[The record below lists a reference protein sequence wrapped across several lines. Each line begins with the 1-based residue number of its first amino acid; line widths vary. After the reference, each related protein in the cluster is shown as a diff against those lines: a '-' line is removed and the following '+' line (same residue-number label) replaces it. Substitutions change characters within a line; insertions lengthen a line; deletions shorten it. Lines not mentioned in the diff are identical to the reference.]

1 MENIKTVLEDTII
14 NKVAPKEKDFQQ
26 RSQEYNVFMNILASV
41 VEKHGAELLKELD
54 CVV

>member
-1 MENIKTVLEDTII
+1 MENIKTVSEDTTT
-14 NKVAPKEKDFQQ
+14 NKAAPKEKDFQPQ
-26 RSQEYNVFMNILASV
+26 SQEFNVFMNTLASV